1 MKEMITVIIPVHEST
16 LGANKLRKQFAQ
28 VDIPIEV
35 IFVVNK
41 NLKTNMSKKHIH
53 EKIIIAEKTGRGFSL
68 IEGARHAKGEI
79 ILFLHSDTMLPSNW
93 SKAIRTAMAN
103 DDVVGGVF
111 SLSFDKESKYQNLII
126 LFAKFL
132 FLVKKEMY
140 GDHAIFIRSKFLKG
154 ALQVMNVPIMED
166 IRLSSYMKKKGKIV
180 MLKERVITSSEAFEK
195 HGLLGNTFRIIR
207 TRFMYSLG
215 KNPEEIYKYYYTKS

>member
-1 MKEMITVIIPVHEST
+1 MITVIIPVHEST
-16 LGANKLRKQFAQ
+16 SSVNKLRKQLAQ

-41 NLKTNMSKKHIH
+41 NLKINMSKKNIH

-93 SKAIRTAMAN
+93 SKAIRIAMAN

-111 SLSFDKESKYQNLII
+111 SLSFDEDNKYLNFLIFLLRI
-126 LFAKFL
+126 LFL
-132 FLVKKEMY
+132 TKKEIW
-140 GDHAIFIRSKFLKG
+140 GDHAIFIRSKFLEG

-180 MLKERVITSSEAFEK
+180 MLKERVITSSKAFKK

-215 KNPEEIYKYYYTKS
+215 KDPEEIYKYYYSKS